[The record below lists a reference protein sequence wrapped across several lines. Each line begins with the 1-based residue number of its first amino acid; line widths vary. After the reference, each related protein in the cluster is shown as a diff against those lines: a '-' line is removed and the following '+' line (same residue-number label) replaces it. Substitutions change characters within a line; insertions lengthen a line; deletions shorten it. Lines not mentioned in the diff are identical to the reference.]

1 MNNQLSILIP
11 MHGNVSPVMNHV
23 EDDIFTQKGT
33 IEEILLLG
41 PKVPIASLLSL
52 NKNNAPKICLD
63 LVHLHA
69 TRDHVVL
76 MDPSLIQIRPDEE
89 LALRASVLETLTHFL
104 GANGE
109 FFAHRWIF
117 PAREFAEL
125 DTHTPNLASGLNMD
139 IWMPKDT
146 SIKGVAKKWR
156 QLQNEVQMIWHDH
169 PVNEARLERGELSIN
184 SIWLHGNG
192 ASSDIA
198 QHPILANVSKILS
211 NHPIACAL
219 DARIIPLSID
229 ALVPS
234 SQSHHLAFAHIL
246 RANEWELFWQKSIEA
261 INQQRL
267 SQIQLLQYSQGQLYR
282 HTLTSKDLEVGL
294 FTRLFKKNLTKN
306 QQSAT
311 WIEYAKK
318 IHWSLS

>member
-1 MNNQLSILIP
+1 MNNLLSILIP
-11 MHGNVSPVMNHV
+11 THGNVSPVMNHV
-23 EDDIFTQKGT
+23 EDDIYTQKGT

-41 PKVPIASLLSL
+41 PKVPIAPLLSS
-52 NKNNAPKICLD
+52 NKNNEPKICLD

-104 GANGE
+104 GTDGE
-109 FFAHRWIF
+109 FFPNRWVY
-117 PAREFAEL
+117 PAGEFIEL

-146 SIKGVAKKWR
+146 STKGVAKKWR

-192 ASSDIA
+192 ASSDLA
-198 QHPILANVSKILS
+198 QHPILGNVAKILS
-211 NHPIACAL
+211 NHPIGSTL
-219 DARIIPLSID
+219 DARIAPLSID
-229 ALVPS
+229 ALIPS
-234 SQSHHLAFAHIL
+234 SQMHHLAFAHIL
-246 RANEWELFWQKSIEA
+246 RENEWEVFWQKSIDALHHEH
-261 INQQRL
+261 L
-267 SQIQLLQYSQGQLYR
+267 GQIQLLQYSQGQLYR

-306 QQSAT
+306 QQSLA

-318 IHWSLS
+318 LHWIPS

>member
-52 NKNNAPKICLD
+52 NKNNEPKICLD

-104 GANGE
+104 GADGE
-109 FFAHRWIF
+109 FFPHRWVF

-125 DTHTPNLASGLNMD
+125 DTHTPSLVSGLNMD
-139 IWMPKDT
+139 VWMPKDT
-146 SIKGVAKKWR
+146 VTQGVAKKWR

-192 ASSDIA
+192 ASSDLA
-198 QHPILANVSKILS
+198 PHPILANVSKILS

-219 DARIIPLSID
+219 DSRIIPLSID

-234 SQSHHLAFAHIL
+234 SQTHHLAFAHIL
-246 RANEWELFWQKSIEA
+246 RASEWELFWQKSIEA

-267 SQIQLLQYSQGQLYR
+267 SKIQLLQYSQGQLYR
-282 HTLTSKDLEVGL
+282 HTLTSKDLELGL
-294 FTRLFKKNLTKN
+294 FTKLFKKNLSKN
-306 QQSAT
+306 QQSPA

-318 IHWSLS
+318 LHWSPS